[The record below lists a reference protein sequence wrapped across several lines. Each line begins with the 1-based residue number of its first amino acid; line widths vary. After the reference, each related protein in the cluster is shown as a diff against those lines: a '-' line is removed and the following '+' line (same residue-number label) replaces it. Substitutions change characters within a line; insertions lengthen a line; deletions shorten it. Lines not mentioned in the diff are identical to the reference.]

1 MKREDNSKKNYWSF
15 FQKMFPFIG
24 LLAIIIV
31 FSIISGSKLWTVR
44 NLKTIISTMIPLCIG
59 GMGMIFVAAQGSTD
73 MSQGSLLALAA
84 TLGGVF
90 SIHLGFWAFV
100 PGTLLVGLLIGIF
113 NGAMLSRLK
122 VPSLMV
128 TLAMLIALRAL
139 VIFFTTSGEEIKID
153 PRILML
159 NRESV
164 KYPIFIVLAIIM
176 WYLFDFTKAG
186 FFSKC
191 IGENQVVGQFAGIPV
206 KTYKTLAFALSGLMA
221 GFVGIFSVGRIGGIA
236 PTMGNFFELQ
246 VMTAMFVGGVPVTGG
261 ASSKFYKVLVGSL
274 MLAFLQ
280 NGLTISRVP
289 SEISELIQGLIL
301 LGVVFLGLLVHDKFL
316 QRQTALAAKESE

>member
-1 MKREDNSKKNYWSF
+1 
-15 FQKMFPFIG
+15 
-24 LLAIIIV
+24 
-31 FSIISGSKLWTVR
+31 
-44 NLKTIISTMIPLCIG
+44 
-59 GMGMIFVAAQGSTD
+59 
-73 MSQGSLLALAA
+73 
-84 TLGGVF
+84 
-90 SIHLGFWAFV
+90 
-100 PGTLLVGLLIGIF
+100 
-113 NGAMLSRLK
+113 
-122 VPSLMV
+122 
-128 TLAMLIALRAL
+128 
-139 VIFFTTSGEEIKID
+139 
-153 PRILML
+153 
-159 NRESV
+159 
-164 KYPIFIVLAIIM
+164 M

-289 SEISELIQGLIL
+289 SEVSELIQGLIL
-301 LGVVFLGLLVHDKFL
+301 LSVVFLGLLVHDKFL